1 MKLRHSEE
9 CADARQRPA
18 REDKGAPP
26 CREVG
31 ERSRGS
37 AGTQRRLLEA
47 ARLAAPLPRW
57 RRFLRGR
64 GSSYAP
70 VSVSGSQGIS
80 ESKKQKQNVGPE
92 GKPAVWSE
100 KLAQLAPLPLLSRA
114 VGVGVGLC

>member
-37 AGTQRRLLEA
+37 AGTRRRLLEA
-47 ARLAAPLPRW
+47 ARPAALITALHVYDAMR
-57 RRFLRGR
+57 
-64 GSSYAP
+64 
-70 VSVSGSQGIS
+70 
-80 ESKKQKQNVGPE
+80 
-92 GKPAVWSE
+92 
-100 KLAQLAPLPLLSRA
+100 
-114 VGVGVGLC
+114 GVGEFPPMPPSEFTI